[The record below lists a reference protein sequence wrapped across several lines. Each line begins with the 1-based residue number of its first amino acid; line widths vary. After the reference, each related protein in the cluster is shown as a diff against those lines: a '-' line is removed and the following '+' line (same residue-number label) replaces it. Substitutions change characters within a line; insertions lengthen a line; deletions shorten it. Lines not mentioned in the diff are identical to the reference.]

1 MKDVPMAQ
9 AFPCDRLLVPYD
21 GSVLADHV
29 LPYVV
34 VLAEP
39 GAEVVLLQVIPGH
52 AGEEASEPALLDGEA
67 LERAWMLAQR
77 DLHHA
82 ADWLA
87 SRRNDLRL
95 TSLVELGD
103 PAAEILRVAERLN
116 ACLIML
122 ASAGHAGVGRLAA
135 STVAERVSHYAERP
149 VFLVRLTDTM
159 IGVTPPPLARLIV
172 PLDGSELAG
181 QALPVA
187 RDLAV
192 RLSLPISL
200 ITVID
205 LEELAAPV
213 VAYEAAISPE
223 VKQELF
229 AAARLDA
236 QMHLERVRT
245 ALESAGIACN
255 WEIVEGPVAQAILD
269 RCQPGDLIVMTTHGR
284 SGARLW
290 RIGSIADKIIRHAV
304 VPVLL
309 LPARPVYEMVVPV
322 VEEYP
327 AWPQTG
333 EHGS

>member
-1 MKDVPMAQ
+1 MAQ
-9 AFPCDRLLVPYD
+9 AFPCDRLLVPHD

-34 VLAEP
+34 ALAQP
-39 GAEVVLLQVIPGH
+39 GAEVILLQVIPDH
-52 AGEEASEPALLDGEA
+52 LREGETEPALIDGEP
-67 LERAWMLAQR
+67 LERAKMLAQR
-77 DLHHA
+77 DLHRA

-87 SRRNDLRL
+87 SRRSDLRL
-95 TSLVELGD
+95 TSLIEVGD
-103 PAAEILRVAERLN
+103 PATEILRVAERLN
-116 ACLIML
+116 VCLIML

-135 STVAERVSHYAERP
+135 STVAERVVHHAERP

-159 IGVTPPPLARLIV
+159 IGVEPAPLTRVMV
-172 PLDGSELAG
+172 PLDGSEIAA

-187 RDLAV
+187 RDLAG
-192 RLSLPISL
+192 RLGLPIHL

-205 LEELAAPV
+205 LDELNAPV
-213 VAYEAAISPE
+213 VAYEAIISPQT
-223 VKQELF
+223 KQELF

-236 QMHLERVRT
+236 QMHLERVQA
-245 ALESAGIACN
+245 ALETAGIASD
-255 WEIVEGPVAQAILD
+255 WEIVEGPVAQTILN

-290 RIGSIADKIIRHAV
+290 RIGSIADKITRYAV

-327 AWPQTG
+327 TWPQPAG
-333 EHGS
+333 HGA